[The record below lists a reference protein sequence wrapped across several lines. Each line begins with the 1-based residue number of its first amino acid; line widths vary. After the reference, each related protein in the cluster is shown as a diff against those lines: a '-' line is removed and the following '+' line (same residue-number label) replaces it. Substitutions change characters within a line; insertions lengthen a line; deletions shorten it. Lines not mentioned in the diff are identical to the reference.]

1 MTTSSQHYLV
11 ITALGA
17 DRPGIVNTITRH
29 VSSCGCNIEDSRLA
43 MLGEEFTF
51 IMLLSGTWNAITLI
65 ESTLPLKGAE
75 LDLLI
80 VMKRTTARPRPAM
93 PATVWVQVEVPDS
106 PHLIERFTALFDSH
120 QMNIAELVS
129 RTQPGDESTVPTL
142 FIQITAHSP
151 ASQDASNIEQA
162 FKALCTELNA
172 QGSISVVNYSQHEQ
186 DGVDLP
192 DQDGEQVNLTD
203 FQGQRVLVYFYPKA
217 MTPGCTVQA
226 CGLRDNMDELKKVGV
241 EVLGISTDKPEKLSR
256 FAEKELLNFTLLSDE
271 DHQVCEQFGVWGEK
285 TFMGKTYDGI
295 HRISFL
301 IDADGKVEH
310 VFDDF
315 KTSNHHDVVLNWLKQ
330 SA

>member
-1 MTTSSQHYLV
+1 LYAGFFYAFLRKTKPRKGRTGLTTSSQHYLV

-51 IMLLSGTWNAITLI
+51 IMLLSGSWNAITLI

-80 VMKRTTARPRPAM
+80 VMKRTTARPQPAL
-93 PATVWVQVEVPDS
+93 PATVWVQVEVTDS

-129 RTQPGDESTVPTL
+129 RTQPGEGDIIPKL

-172 QGSISVVNYSQHEQ
+172 QGSINVVNYSQHEQ
-186 DGVDLP
+186 DGV
-192 DQDGEQVNLTD
+192 E
-203 FQGQRVLVYFYPKA
+203 
-217 MTPGCTVQA
+217 
-226 CGLRDNMDELKKVGV
+226 
-241 EVLGISTDKPEKLSR
+241 
-256 FAEKELLNFTLLSDE
+256 
-271 DHQVCEQFGVWGEK
+271 
-285 TFMGKTYDGI
+285 
-295 HRISFL
+295 
-301 IDADGKVEH
+301 
-310 VFDDF
+310 
-315 KTSNHHDVVLNWLKQ
+315 
-330 SA
+330 

>member
-93 PATVWVQVEVPDS
+93 PSTVWVQVEVPDS
-106 PHLIERFTALFDSH
+106 PHLIERFTALFDGH
-120 QMNIAELVS
+120 EMNIAELVS
-129 RTQPGDESTVPTL
+129 RTQPGDENTIPTL

-172 QGSISVVNYSQHEQ
+172 QGSINVVNYSQHEQ
-186 DGVDLP
+186 DGV
-192 DQDGEQVNLTD
+192 E
-203 FQGQRVLVYFYPKA
+203 
-217 MTPGCTVQA
+217 
-226 CGLRDNMDELKKVGV
+226 
-241 EVLGISTDKPEKLSR
+241 
-256 FAEKELLNFTLLSDE
+256 
-271 DHQVCEQFGVWGEK
+271 
-285 TFMGKTYDGI
+285 
-295 HRISFL
+295 
-301 IDADGKVEH
+301 
-310 VFDDF
+310 
-315 KTSNHHDVVLNWLKQ
+315 
-330 SA
+330 

>member
-1 MTTSSQHYLV
+1 MITSPLKGRTGLTTSSQHYLV

-80 VMKRTTARPRPAM
+80 VMKRTTARPRPAL

-129 RTQPGDESTVPTL
+129 RTQPGDENVYSNYRPQPCLAGCVKYRASVQSPLYRITRARQYKRRRL
-142 FIQITAHSP
+142 FAARTGWS
-151 ASQDASNIEQA
+151 
-162 FKALCTELNA
+162 
-172 QGSISVVNYSQHEQ
+172 
-186 DGVDLP
+186 
-192 DQDGEQVNLTD
+192 
-203 FQGQRVLVYFYPKA
+203 
-217 MTPGCTVQA
+217 
-226 CGLRDNMDELKKVGV
+226 
-241 EVLGISTDKPEKLSR
+241 
-256 FAEKELLNFTLLSDE
+256 
-271 DHQVCEQFGVWGEK
+271 
-285 TFMGKTYDGI
+285 
-295 HRISFL
+295 
-301 IDADGKVEH
+301 
-310 VFDDF
+310 
-315 KTSNHHDVVLNWLKQ
+315 
-330 SA
+330 